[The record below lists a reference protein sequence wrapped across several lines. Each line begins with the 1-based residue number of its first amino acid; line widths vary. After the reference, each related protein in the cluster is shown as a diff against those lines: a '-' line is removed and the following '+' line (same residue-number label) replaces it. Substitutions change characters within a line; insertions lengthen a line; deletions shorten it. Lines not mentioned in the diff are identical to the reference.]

1 MKATT
6 AHVLALILG
15 LGLGLALV
23 PAGRADAQP
32 KVTLKMGDN
41 LPDRTNTWG
50 AIVEQINTEFKA
62 AHAGTELVTESYPD
76 QPYQQKIK
84 IYATAKQLPDVFKF
98 WSVTSL
104 LKPLIDGSF
113 VAPLDRADF
122 ENLGYL
128 PGALDTNTYNGKLY
142 GIPVSTDF
150 WVIYYNKKLF
160 KDAGIERVPTTLDE
174 LYGLIPRLKAKGI
187 IPMATDGKDAWP
199 LSITFDLLAWRI
211 AGEQALPRKALERRI
226 KFTDPV
232 FVQAARELQQLVKS
246 GLFQDDLMVSD
257 YGASRNLF
265 GQGKA
270 AMFLMGSWELGLG
283 TDKAF
288 SEEFRANVDVFKF
301 PTLKNGK
308 GAIDDLM
315 AWYGGNYVVS
325 ASSKHIALGKQYLV
339 FYAKRFPA
347 LAWERQAAL
356 PAQTVKPRPTDTPV
370 AKSILKI
377 VAEARATSGTP
388 ALDLS
393 TPRFKDDN
401 ENAIRELCSGLIT
414 PEEFVKK
421 LDASAE
427 KAAKK

>member
-1 MKATT
+1 MKTT
-6 AHVLALILG
+6 AFLILV
-15 LGLGLALV
+15 LV
-23 PAGRADAQP
+23 LFPAVRAGAQT
-32 KVTLKMGDN
+32 KVTIKMGDN
-41 LPDRTNTWG
+41 LPDRNNTWG
-50 AIVEQINTEFKA
+50 AIVEQINGEFKA
-62 AHAGTELVTESYPD
+62 AHPGTEIVTESYPD

-84 IYATAKQLPDVFKF
+84 IYATAKQLPDLFKF

-104 LKPLIDGSF
+104 LKPLVDGGF
-113 VAPLDRADF
+113 VAPLDRGDF
-122 ENLGYL
+122 EGLGYL

-160 KDAGIERVPTTLDE
+160 KDASIDRVPATLDE
-174 LYGLIPRLKAKGI
+174 LYALIPRFKAKGI
-187 IPMATDGKDAWP
+187 IPMTTDGKDAWP
-199 LSITFDLLAWRI
+199 LSITFDQLVWRI
-211 AGEQALPRKALERRI
+211 SGENGLPRQALDRKI
-226 KFTDPV
+226 KFTDQV

-257 YGASRNLF
+257 YGAARNLF

-288 SEEFRANVDVFKF
+288 SADFRASVDAFKF
-301 PTLKNGK
+301 PAVKGGK
-308 GAIDDLM
+308 GGIDDLM
-315 AWYGGNYVVS
+315 AWYGGNYVIS
-325 ASSKHIALGKQYLV
+325 ASSKNLALGKQYLM
-339 FYAKRFPA
+339 FYARRFPE
-347 LAWERQAAL
+347 LAWEKQAAL
-356 PAQTVKPRPTDTPV
+356 PAQSVKPRPGDTPV
-370 AKSILKI
+370 ARSILRI
-377 VAEARATSGTP
+377 IAEAKATSGTP

-421 LDASAE
+421 LDTAAQ